1 MKAIGLQTPISVY
14 RDSEDQIHLVAG
26 YHRLQASKLL
36 GWEQIDCIFVTLS
49 ENDRDLWEIDENLCR
64 KELSATEKRE
74 HVKRR
79 EALWERQKQ
88 KEAETNN
95 GTPRPI
101 KLRRG
106 RPKGFATETA
116 AATGKSKRTIN
127 RYRAEPKPT
136 AKRHRRTRVEIERD
150 GFIRFVDTLDI
161 LVEAAS
167 DSGLDMLTQEQR
179 AHAVDTLENSI
190 AKLNKLLERLKD
202 RKAACHAA
210 KTCRRKQS
218 ISR

>member
-1 MKAIGLQTPISVY
+1 MSEPEILRVRVDAILIGARHRKLDPDKLQSLADSMKAIGLQTPISVY

-88 KEAETNN
+88 KEAEKNN
-95 GTPRPI
+95 GASCATN
-101 KLRRG
+101 RG
-106 RPKGFATETA
+106 RGRLKGFASETA
-116 AATGKSKRTIN
+116 AVTGLSKSQIN
-127 RYRAEPKPT
+127 RYRAEPNPT
-136 AKRHRRTRVEIERD
+136 AKPKPSNAK
-150 GFIRFVDTLDI
+150 
-161 LVEAAS
+161 AAS
-167 DSGLDMLTQEQR
+167 RSLRAISAEPRQR
-179 AHAVDTLENSI
+179 LSA
-190 AKLNKLLERLKD
+190 
-202 RKAACHAA
+202 
-210 KTCRRKQS
+210 
-218 ISR
+218 ISFSMA